1 MLFFVT
7 VSIGI
12 LITGLSWNA
21 YQVFSAVPEEDRSL
35 LDRPFAGFRLI
46 WPLIKVFCHYF
57 GKYLSDSYRVLTDS
71 KLKKAGI
78 QYTLNPEQ
86 FFAAKAI
93 SAFVTLVV
101 MFTFLLLIDP
111 RFAYFAVLLSFAG
124 FNYPDFWLRSITKSR
139 QKELIRSMPF
149 YLDVIILSIEAG
161 TNLTGGITQ
170 AVQKSSESPLKAEF
184 NRVLRDIRSGKTRA
198 DALRA
203 MVDRTGVQ
211 SLSSIINGM
220 IQAERSG
227 SSLAPLLRVQADQLR
242 STRFLEAE
250 KLAMEAPVKLLG
262 PLILFIF
269 PTTFLVLTFV
279 VLSKAIGS
287 GIITWEPLV
296 WAYYWP
302 G

>member
-1 MLFFVT
+1 MLFIVT
-7 VSIGI
+7 VCIGV
-12 LITGLSWNA
+12 LVTGISWNA

-35 LDRPFAGFRLI
+35 LDRPVAGFRLI
-46 WPLIKVFCHYF
+46 WPLVKAFCHYF
-57 GKYLSDSYRVLTDS
+57 GGYVTENYRDLTDS

-78 QYTLNPEQ
+78 QYTLNAEQ
-86 FFAAKAI
+86 FFASKIIAAGI
-93 SAFVTLVV
+93 TLLVI
-101 MFTFLLLIDP
+101 FFFFFLIDP
-111 RFAYFAVLLSFAG
+111 RFVYISILLSFAG
-124 FNYPDFWLRSITKSR
+124 FNYPDLWLRSVTKSR
-139 QKELIRSMPF
+139 QKELVRSMPF

-170 AVQKSSESPLKAEF
+170 AVQKSSESPLKTEF

-203 MVDRTGVQ
+203 MVERTGAQ

-287 GIITWEPLV
+287 GIITWEPMV